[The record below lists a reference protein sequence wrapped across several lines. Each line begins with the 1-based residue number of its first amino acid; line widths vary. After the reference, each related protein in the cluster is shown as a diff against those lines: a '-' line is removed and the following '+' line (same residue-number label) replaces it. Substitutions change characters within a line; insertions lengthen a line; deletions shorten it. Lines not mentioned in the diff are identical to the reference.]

1 MTKVTLP
8 DQSVK
13 ELPDGATAADVAA
26 VIGPGLAKAALA
38 ARADYGQGPV
48 MLDLATPLK
57 GDCRLWLLTDR
68 DEDTLTIL
76 RHSTA
81 HVMAEAICKLWP
93 QTRLVYGPPIDGGF
107 YYDIDLDHR
116 LVPEDFDKI
125 EAVMAEIVREDR
137 PFTRYELRREEGLA
151 KVRAE
156 GNPYKLENA
165 QRAKGDVLS
174 FYVTGKNRGAD
185 WEDLC
190 MGTHIPATGRIGAFK
205 ILSVSGAFLHGD
217 ANKQQLQRVSGTAFH
232 TPKALK
238 EHLTRLEEARKRD
251 HRRLGQELGLFT
263 LDPLVGTGLVLW
275 KPKGAIVRNLLEGYL
290 RSELVR
296 HGYEPV
302 YSPHVGRL
310 ELYRISGHFPYY
322 RESQFPP
329 LYESET
335 ARVLNELWIAIYE
348 ADKANPAHPFSD
360 AVTEKLDEL
369 KHVNSVLHATL
380 TGHTAQSDSNRLNA
394 AAGQT
399 AHNLQLIR
407 QHLQESDGYLLKP
420 MNCPHHVRIYASEP
434 RSYRDLP
441 VRLAEFGTVYRYEQ
455 SGEVSGLTRVRG
467 FTQDDAHLFC
477 TPEQLQDELASC
489 LELTRYVLDGLG
501 LHDYRVRVGLHD
513 PGDPKFIDNPSGWAE
528 AEEAVRQ
535 AVVRSGLD
543 ATEEIGEA
551 AFYGPKID
559 FIVKDCIGR
568 SWQLGTVQVDY
579 NLPRRFGLEYIGRD
593 NTAHQ
598 PIMIHRAP
606 FGSMERFI
614 GILIEHFEG
623 AFPTWLAPVQVVVA
637 TISEKSVAFAGRVV
651 DHMRSKGLR
660 AELDDSPERIGP
672 KKHRARK
679 MKIPYIAVVGEQE
692 VANRTV
698 NVNDRDGRQLDD
710 MGVDDFL
717 AMLLQENRPQA
728 DMPAAQ
734 TAGADCFRP
743 PE

>member
-1 MTKVTLP
+1 MTQVTLP

-26 VIGPGLAKAALA
+26 AIGPGLAKAALA
-38 ARADYGQGPV
+38 AKADYDNGQV
-48 MLDLATPLK
+48 MLDLATPLA
-57 GDCRLWLLTDR
+57 GDCRLWLLTNR
-68 DEDTLTIL
+68 DEAALTIL

-81 HVMAEAICKLWP
+81 HVMAEAICTLWP
-93 QTRLVYGPPIDGGF
+93 ETKLVYGPPIEGGF

-116 LVPEDFDKI
+116 LVPEDFPRI
-125 EAVMAEIVREDR
+125 EAAMAEIVQEDR
-137 PFTRYELRREEGLA
+137 PFTRYELSREEGLA

-156 GNPYKLENA
+156 GNPYKLQNA
-165 QRAKGDVLS
+165 ERAKGDALS
-174 FYVTGKNRGAD
+174 FYVTGTQRGTD

-190 MGTHIPATGRIGAFK
+190 MGTHLPTTGRIGAFK
-205 ILSVSGAFLHGD
+205 VLSVSGAFLHGD
-217 ANKQQLQRVSGTAFH
+217 ATKQQLQRVSGTAFH
-232 TPKALK
+232 NRKALK
-238 EHLTRLEEARKRD
+238 EHLARLEEAKKRD

-263 LDPLVGTGLVLW
+263 IDPMVGTGLVLW
-275 KPKGAIVRNLLEGYL
+275 KPKGAIVRSLLEGYL

-296 HGYEPV
+296 HGYQPV
-302 YSPHVGRL
+302 YTPHIGRL
-310 ELYRISGHFPYY
+310 ELYRISGHFPFY

-329 LYESET
+329 LYESDT

-348 ADKANPAHPFSD
+348 ADKDNPDKPFQD
-360 AVTEKLDEL
+360 GVTEQLDEL
-369 KHVNSVLHATL
+369 KRVNGDLHAAIVEDPSKSGGNRL
-380 TGHTAQSDSNRLNA
+380 SAAAGHTAQ
-394 AAGQT
+394 
-399 AHNLQLIR
+399 NLQLIR
-407 QHLQESDGYLLKP
+407 QHLQETDGYLLRP

-477 TPEQLQDELASC
+477 TPEQLQDELSSC
-489 LELTRYVLDGLG
+489 LQLTRYVLDGLG

-513 PGDPKFIDNPSGWAE
+513 PSDSKFIDNPKGWAE
-528 AEEAVRQ
+528 AEAAIRQ
-535 AVVRSGLD
+535 AVANSGLD
-543 ATEEIGEA
+543 AVEEIGEA

-579 NLPRRFGLEYIGRD
+579 NLPQRFGLEYTGRD
-593 NTAHQ
+593 NRAHR

-623 AFPTWLAPVQVVVA
+623 AFPMWLAPVQVVVA
-637 TISEKSVAFAGRVV
+637 TISEKSVAFAGEIV
-651 DHMRSKGLR
+651 DNLRCRGLR
-660 AELDDSPERIGP
+660 IELDDSPERIGP

-679 MKIPYIAVVGEQE
+679 MKVPYIAVIGEQE
-692 VANRTV
+692 VANRSV
-698 NVNDRDGRQLDD
+698 NINDRDGRQLDD

-728 DMPAAQ
+728 ATQMAE
-734 TAGADCFRP
+734 TAGA
-743 PE
+743 E